1 MRINIAIDGPS
12 AAGKSTLAKALAK
25 RLNYTH
31 IDTGAMYRAC
41 ALIVQSEKL
50 DLIDEDK
57 IIDVIKSYTM
67 RFNNEGHITLNDED
81 IDQHIR
87 TKDIDLLT
95 SKISTLSKVR
105 AQMVKIQQD
114 MANDKGFVL
123 DGRDI
128 GSVVLQNAE
137 LKVFQTA
144 SIESRAQRRFNEYTN
159 KGQHVRLEDI
169 EKDIFE
175 RDQRDQL
182 RSNSPLIKTDDAIEL
197 DTSFLSIDEMVEI
210 IFKKVEELTSK
221 EAI

>member
-25 RLNYTH
+25 CLNYKH

-67 RFNNEGHITLNDED
+67 RFNNEGHITLNDVD

-95 SKISTLSKVR
+95 SKIQLGFKLYILLS
-105 AQMVKIQQD
+105 
-114 MANDKGFVL
+114 
-123 DGRDI
+123 
-128 GSVVLQNAE
+128 S
-137 LKVFQTA
+137 
-144 SIESRAQRRFNEYTN
+144 
-159 KGQHVRLEDI
+159 
-169 EKDIFE
+169 
-175 RDQRDQL
+175 
-182 RSNSPLIKTDDAIEL
+182 
-197 DTSFLSIDEMVEI
+197 
-210 IFKKVEELTSK
+210 
-221 EAI
+221 